1 MSAQRACKSAKGF
14 TLLEIMIAVL
24 LMGILVSM
32 TAQMGSLVESAR
44 LGFYSQRLYA
54 SAKLTRSEA
63 IKRGERVSICRSASG
78 TDCDVS
84 DTNWSTGWIVF
95 VNPNDNDTVDTGEEV
110 IRVFNA
116 MDTLRITWSA
126 GNRLTF
132 IPRGSAAANGI
143 FTVCTDGLT
152 ATAQRTVTVTASGQI
167 RKASAT
173 GDCT

>member
-1 MSAQRACKSAKGF
+1 
-14 TLLEIMIAVL
+14 MIAVL

-32 TAQMGSLVESAR
+32 TAQMGSLLESAR

-63 IKRGERVSICRSASG
+63 IKRGERVSICRSVTG

-132 IPRGSAAANGI
+132 IPRGSPVTNGN
-143 FTVCTDGLT
+143 FTLCTDGFT
-152 ATAQRTVTVTASGQI
+152 ATPLRTVTITPAGQI
-167 RKASAT
+167 RKASGT